1 MQEEVPDAC
10 RLDPGD
16 VGGGAG
22 EHAGLVLNGAADGPE
37 AHHAVHLPAVPPQLA
52 QQRATRV
59 ALEEQEGKNTAAALV
74 IDSTGR
80 PAEGRLTQIPVL
92 PGMQQVDPLYL

>member
-1 MQEEVPDAC
+1 MTPVSRSVQEEVSDPR

-22 EHAGLVLNGAADGPE
+22 ENAGFVLHGAADGAE

-52 QQRATRV
+52 QQGAARV
-59 ALEEQEGKNTAAALV
+59 TL
-74 IDSTGR
+74 R
-80 PAEGRLTQIPVL
+80 R
-92 PGMQQVDPLYL
+92 QQAC

>member
-1 MQEEVPDAC
+1 MFAVGAESTWSRSVQEEIPDAC

-22 EHAGLVLNGAADGPE
+22 EHAGFVLHGAADGPE

-52 QQRATRV
+52 QQRATGV
-59 ALEEQEGKNTAAALV
+59 ALQEREGKERYNNGTF
-74 IDSTGR
+74 
-80 PAEGRLTQIPVL
+80 
-92 PGMQQVDPLYL
+92 